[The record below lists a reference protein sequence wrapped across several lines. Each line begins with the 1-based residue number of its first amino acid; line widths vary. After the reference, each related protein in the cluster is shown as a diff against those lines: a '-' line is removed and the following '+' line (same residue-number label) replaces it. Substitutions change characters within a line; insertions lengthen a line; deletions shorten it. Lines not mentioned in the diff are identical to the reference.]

1 MSLRCRCGGG
11 NDTLENIYV
20 LVPTTAPIECL
31 AWPLAILLP
40 GKRAQTLQFA
50 SIKGDRECAGA
61 LPPVGTCHDRDQ
73 GAPQPLLQL
82 LPLLPLLL
90 LLWWICPWVVLAIA
104 MGS

>member
-1 MSLRCRCGGG
+1 M
-11 NDTLENIYV
+11 